1 MDGDP
6 FPLHG
11 ERKTIDGQRS
21 TEMDFDFTDE
31 QRLVRETVRRFAD
44 QEIAPVAAENDR
56 TGRFPR
62 ELLNRMAVMGFLGG
76 PIPKEYGGSGL
87 DYIGHAILTEEVGRA
102 DSSLRTTLSV
112 QVSLVELTL
121 MRWGTEEQKRRYL
134 PELCGG
140 RMLGCFGLTE
150 PNAGSDPA
158 GMETMAVKQGA
169 GWVLNGTKT
178 WISNG
183 TVADLALV
191 FAQTDPSKAHDGI
204 TAFLVE
210 KGTPGFP
217 AQAIAGKLG
226 LRASDTGE
234 LILENCSVPETALLG
249 SAGQGFKVAMSAL
262 DNGRYSVAAGCVGII
277 QGCLDACTEYAKMRR
292 QFGRSI
298 GSFQLVQDMIARMAV
313 DLDAARLLVFRAGH
327 LKNQGILNSFET
339 SIAKYFASEAAVRA
353 ATDAVQIFG
362 AYGYSEETP
371 VARYYRDAKVATIY
385 EGTSQIQKLLIG
397 SHLLGIKAFT

>member
-1 MDGDP
+1 
-6 FPLHG
+6 
-11 ERKTIDGQRS
+11 
-21 TEMDFDFTDE
+21 MDFELTDE
-31 QRLVRETVRRFAD
+31 QRLIRETVRRFAE
-44 QEIAPVAAENDR
+44 QELAPAASERDR
-56 TGRFPR
+56 AGRFPR
-62 ELLNRMAVMGFLGG
+62 ELINRMAAMGFLGG

-87 DYIGHAILTEEVGRA
+87 DYLSHAIITEEVGRA

-112 QVSLVELTL
+112 QVSLVALSL
-121 MRWGTEEQKRRYL
+121 VRWGNEDQKRRYL
-134 PELCGG
+134 PKLCAGS
-140 RMLGCFGLTE
+140 MLGCFGLTE

-158 GMETMAVKQGA
+158 SMDTTAVKQGA

-183 TVADLALV
+183 TVADLALI
-191 FAQTDPSKAHDGI
+191 FAQTDKAKGHHGI
-204 TAFLVE
+204 AAFLVE
-210 KGTPGFP
+210 QATPGFATRP
-217 AQAIAGKLG
+217 ITDKLG

-234 LILENCSVPETALLG
+234 LIFDDCSVPETALLG
-249 SAGQGFKVAMSAL
+249 SVTEGFKIAMSAL
-262 DNGRYSVAAGCVGII
+262 DNGRFSVAAGCVGIV
-277 QGCLDACTEYAKMRR
+277 QGCLDACTEYAKTRH
-292 QFGRSI
+292 QFGRPI

-327 LKNQGILNSFET
+327 LKNQGNAGTVET

-362 AYGYSEETP
+362 AYGYSEEAP

-397 SHLLGIKAFT
+397 SHVLGMKAFA

>member
-1 MDGDP
+1 MN
-6 FPLHG
+6 FEL
-11 ERKTIDGQRS
+11 
-21 TEMDFDFTDE
+21 TDE
-31 QRLVRETVRRFAD
+31 QRLIRETVRRFAE

-56 TGRFPR
+56 AGRFPR
-62 ELLNRMAVMGFLGG
+62 ELVNRLAALGFLGG

-87 DYIGHAILTEEVGRA
+87 DYISHALLTEEVGRA

-112 QVSLVELTL
+112 QVSLVALSL
-121 MRWGTEEQKRRYL
+121 VRWGTEEQKRHYL
-134 PELCGG
+134 PELCAG

-158 GMETMAVKQGA
+158 GMETTARKQGD

-191 FAQTDPSKAHDGI
+191 FAQTDPRQGHEGI
-204 TAFLVE
+204 AAFLIE
-210 KGTPGFP
+210 KGTPGLSTRP
-217 AQAIAGKLG
+217 ITGKLG

-234 LILENCSVPETALLG
+234 LIFENCSVPEAAVLG
-249 SAGQGFKVAMSAL
+249 SLGQGFKVAMSAL
-262 DNGRYSVAAGCVGII
+262 DNGRYSVAAGSVGII
-277 QGCLDACTEYAKMRR
+277 QGCLDACVGYAKTRM
-292 QFGRSI
+292 QFGRPI
-298 GSFQLVQDMIARMAV
+298 GRFQLVQDMIARMAV
-313 DLDAARLLVFRAGH
+313 DCDAARLLVCRAGH
-327 LKNQGILNSFET
+327 LKNQGQPNTVET

-362 AYGYSEETP
+362 AYGYAEETP

-397 SHLLGIKAFT
+397 SHLLGMKAFA

>member
-1 MDGDP
+1 MN
-6 FPLHG
+6 
-11 ERKTIDGQRS
+11 
-21 TEMDFDFTDE
+21 FDLTDE
-31 QRLVRETVRRFAD
+31 QRLIRETVRRFAD

-56 TGRFPR
+56 AGRFPR
-62 ELLNRMAVMGFLGG
+62 ELVARMAAMGFLGG
-76 PIPKEYGGSGL
+76 PIPKEYGGSAL
-87 DYIGHAILTEEVGRA
+87 DYISHAIVTEEVGRA

-112 QVSLVELTL
+112 QVSLVALSL
-121 MRWGTEEQKRRYL
+121 ARWGTEEQKRQYL
-134 PELCGG
+134 SELCGG

-158 GMETMAVKQGA
+158 GMETTALKHGDC
-169 GWVLNGTKT
+169 WVLNGTKT

-191 FAQTDPSKAHDGI
+191 FAQTDPSKGHDGI
-204 TAFLVE
+204 AAFLIE
-210 KGTPGFP
+210 KGTPGFSTRS
-217 AQAIAGKLG
+217 ITGKLG

-234 LILENCSVPETALLG
+234 LIFENCSVPEAAVLG
-249 SAGQGFKVAMSAL
+249 SVGQGFKVAMSAL

-277 QGCLDACTEYAKMRR
+277 QGCLDACTDYAKTRK
-292 QFGRSI
+292 QFGRPI

-313 DLDAARLLVFRAGH
+313 DCDAARLLVFRAGH
-327 LKNQGILNSFET
+327 LKNQGLPNTVET

-385 EGTSQIQKLLIG
+385 EGTSQIQKLIIG
-397 SHLLGIKAFT
+397 SHLLGMKAFT